1 MIKTQEVQPDQPA
14 SLRLAGLLGKR
25 FRSWHLPGIW
35 DSAFGIFNTVA
46 VPTRIITLNIGSQT
60 IGLAKFRVQSHGGLV
75 LVDYRLREIL
85 AESGGEGMRHA
96 QIAIVLGEM
105 MHEMQ
110 IKRGTVNYAIAT
122 HSAFLRFVKLPLVDE
137 EKIER
142 IIGFEAQ
149 QNVPFPMDEVVWDYQ
164 LVGGGSDEQVRV
176 VIVAIKADYL
186 EDINAAVE
194 ECGLRVD
201 KVGIATTG
209 LYNAFRYNY
218 SEILGCSL
226 LVDIGA
232 RTTNL
237 VFIEPGNVFFR
248 NIPIGGNSITAAIA
262 KEFGEPFATAEL
274 RKKRDGFV
282 SLGGAY
288 AEPADS
294 DVARVSKIARNTMT
308 RLHTELMRSI
318 TFYRAQQQGSRP
330 ERIFLCGGSAGMPYM
345 REFFHEKLKLPVE
358 FFNPLRN
365 VAAAG
370 PAPAPELAR
379 SAYLLGEVV
388 GLALR
393 SVCSCPMELNLLPG
407 SVVRKQDLE
416 RRRPFLIM
424 AAACF
429 ILALLGWSAYYARA
443 AHVTRLSM
451 QVLQQKIDIMRTA
464 ETRLDKL
471 KKEAA
476 SLDTVASPLIAAIND
491 RSFWPQILEELT
503 AHLPE
508 GNIWITKLAAT
519 SGGKLLGVS
528 EQEKGSAEVAPT
540 PPPAGRPGT
549 KTASPSGR
557 AIDGINVRG
566 LYMYNPKQQE
576 VVVDYFRNL
585 AGSPFFNI
593 NPNKPES
600 VIKSTSVPNDT
611 EWAFPYEL
619 QLDLRKPVKMP

>member
-1 MIKTQEVQPDQPA
+1 
-14 SLRLAGLLGKR
+14 
-25 FRSWHLPGIW
+25 
-35 DSAFGIFNTVA
+35 
-46 VPTRIITLNIGSQT
+46 
-60 IGLAKFRVQSHGGLV
+60 
-75 LVDYRLREIL
+75 
-85 AESGGEGMRHA
+85 MRHA
-96 QIAIVLGEM
+96 QIAIVLREM

-110 IKRGTVNYAIAT
+110 IKRGTVNYAIAAQ
-122 HSAFLRFVKLPLVDE
+122 SAFLRFVKLPLVDE
-137 EKIER
+137 EKIDR

-149 QNVPFPMDEVVWDYQ
+149 QNVPFPMNEVVWDYQ
-164 LVGGGSDEQVRV
+164 LVAGGSDEQVRV

-194 ECGLRVD
+194 ECGLRVE

-262 KEFGEPFATAEL
+262 KEFGEPFAAAEL

-282 SLGGAY
+282 SLGGVY
-288 AEPADS
+288 AEPVDS

-318 TFYRAQQQGSRP
+318 TYYRAQQQGSRP

-345 REFFHEKLKLPVE
+345 REFFHEKLKVPIE

-365 VAAAG
+365 VTAVG
-370 PAPAPELAR
+370 SAPASELAR
-379 SAYLLGEVV
+379 SAYLLGELV

-393 SVCSCPMELNLLPG
+393 SVSSCPMELNLLPG
-407 SVVRKQDLE
+407 SVVRKQELE
-416 RRRPFLIM
+416 RRRPFFIT

-451 QVLQQKIDIMRTA
+451 QVLQQKIDIMRSA
-464 ETRLDKL
+464 ETRLDRL
-471 KKEAA
+471 KKQAA
-476 SLDTVASPLIAAIND
+476 SLDSVATPLIAAIND
-491 RSFWPQILEELT
+491 RSFWQEILEELN
-503 AHLPE
+503 ARLPE
-508 GNIWITKLAAT
+508 GNIWITKLAGT
-519 SGGKLLGVS
+519 SGGKLVGVS
-528 EQEKGSAEVAPT
+528 EQEKGIGEIAPN
-540 PPPAGRPGT
+540 PSPAGKPAT
-549 KTASPSGR
+549 KTVSPSGLV
-557 AIDGINVRG
+557 IDGVNVRG

-576 VVVDYFRNL
+576 IVVDYFRNL

-593 NPNKPES
+593 NPNKPEI